1 MTMDEIKDSNVK
13 MITDQPG
20 FMRRDVDVPSRG
32 ERLADIG
39 IYIISFLMLAL
50 WATMFATQ
58 ILAPERARIGP

>member
-1 MTMDEIKDSNVK
+1 MNEIKENDVK

-20 FMRRDVDVPSRG
+20 FMRRDVNIPSRG

-58 ILAPERARIGP
+58 ILSPERIKIGL